1 MDFLLYV
8 RAKFEVSPIMYH
20 DGVFLMY
27 CIIMYVGL
35 SNNASFLFSFSFSF
49 SMKWSRL
56 GGGWG
61 SFNTLVE

>member
-8 RAKFEVSPIMYH
+8 IAKFEVSPIRYH

-35 SNNASFLFSFSFSF
+35 SNNASVLFSFSFF
-49 SMKWSRL
+49 YEM
-56 GGGWG
+56 
-61 SFNTLVE
+61 E